1 MARRTVNVTFS
12 SPDHARI
19 PDILI
24 EGTTLL
30 LGLRERGG
38 LDAVG
43 EQLRIRR
50 QGGYTGL
57 DVFVMLWL
65 FLAAGATLGL
75 RPFWSLVQPRKK
87 ELAALAG
94 RRTLASPA
102 AMSRALG
109 AVEPELFR
117 PVAGWLLAELPG
129 IDPVLRHPTAQTY
142 DARGRAWHVFDI
154 DPTAVTLH
162 HRALP
167 DGDDL
172 PEARRRSEDTGAP
185 GYSGRKRG
193 DIQFRQVPA
202 MHAGTGLWV
211 HAHLSPG
218 NGKGVEDLEL
228 ALDGIVETC
237 DRIDHPLYRSF
248 VRLDGEHGNVPWFTA
263 CRERG
268 VPFITRLNR
277 PKLLVDPDVI
287 ARLRAATWYCVPDS
301 GCGPQRSAADIGIL
315 RIAPGERTCR
325 PDGTAYEPVSVRVVA
340 CIFPKRGAAKRGRTI
355 DGWELELFAV
365 DLHAE
370 EWPAADAIAAYY
382 GRNSF
387 ENRIAQQQRELGL
400 DRIVSYHLPG
410 QELATVV
417 GLALWNERV
426 VRGFELARPPEH
438 RPVQQI
444 REPVIDNRVPA
455 LWPRDPVLVAQLAE
469 LDWETLLLCRPG
481 WRFDAATGEV
491 RCDQDRPLTLTS
503 VRLRE
508 GSERAGII
516 LCRPSGGC
524 QACEARPECLH
535 SERQDAAKHLE
546 LAIDAELAQRLH
558 ARLTRVRRPDRA
570 RIVPITTAPGRLN
583 IAEAL
588 FLPAEARHALR
599 EVFLG
604 ATLRVE
610 ADIPPPVVQRPR
622 LVAVDVACR
631 QRRRLTWTQNV
642 ARNALPDDARVQ
654 LHVSGSD
661 ALRSMLGENRAE
673 MAVGG

>member
-1 MARRTVNVTFS
+1 M
-12 SPDHARI
+12 
-19 PDILI
+19 
-24 EGTTLL
+24 
-30 LGLRERGG
+30 
-38 LDAVG
+38 
-43 EQLRIRR
+43 
-50 QGGYTGL
+50 
-57 DVFVMLWL
+57 MLWL

-75 RPFWSLVQPRKK
+75 RPFWSVVAPCKK
-87 ELAALAG
+87 ELGALAG

-109 AVEPELFR
+109 AVEPERLR
-117 PVAGWLLAELPG
+117 PVADWLLAELPG
-129 IDPVLRHPTAQTY
+129 IDPVLRHPSVQTY
-142 DARGRAWHVFDI
+142 DARGRGWHVFDV
-154 DPTAVTLH
+154 DPTVVTLH

-167 DGDDL
+167 SGDGL
-172 PEARRRSEDTGAP
+172 PEPRRRSDDTGAP

-202 MHAGTGLWV
+202 MHAGAGLWV

-218 NGKGVEDLEL
+218 NGGGVPDLEL
-228 ALDGIVETC
+228 ALDSIVATC
-237 DRIDHPLYRSF
+237 RRLEHPLYRAL

-277 PKLLVDPDVI
+277 PKLFDDPDVI
-287 ARLRAATWYCVPDS
+287 AALRAATWHRVPDS
-301 GCGPQRSAADIGIL
+301 GCGPQRAAADIGIL
-315 RIAPGERTCR
+315 RIAPAKRTRR
-325 PDGTAYEPVSVRVVA
+325 PDGNTYDPVTVRVVA
-340 CIFPKRGAAKRGRTI
+340 CIFPKRGTAKRGRTI
-355 DGWELELFAV
+355 DGWEVELFAV

-370 EWPAADAIAAYY
+370 DWPAADAIAAYY

-410 QELATVV
+410 QELVTVV

-438 RPVQQI
+438 PPVQQL
-444 REPVIDNRVPA
+444 REPVLDDRVPV
-455 LWPRDPVLVAQLAE
+455 LWPRDPLLVAQLAE
-469 LDWETLLLCRPG
+469 LDWETLLLGRPG

-491 RCDQDRPLTLTS
+491 HCDQDRALTLTT

-508 GSERAGII
+508 GSERAGLIF
-516 LCRPSGGC
+516 CRPSGGC
-524 QACEARPECLH
+524 QACASRPECLH
-535 SERQDAAKHLE
+535 SERPEAAKHLE
-546 LAIDAELAQRLH
+546 LGVDVALAQNLH
-558 ARLTRVRRPDRA
+558 ARLRRVRRPDRE
-570 RIVPITTAPGRLN
+570 RILPTSAEPGRLN
-583 IAEAL
+583 VAVAL

-610 ADIPPPVVQRPR
+610 ANIPPPVQRPR
-622 LVAVDVACR
+622 LVATDAARR
-631 QRRRLTWTQNV
+631 QRRRLSWAENV
-642 ARNALPDDARVQ
+642 ARYALPDEARVQ

-661 ALRSMLGENRAE
+661 ALRNMLGENHAE